1 MEVRTVSDHD
11 IKKIIK
17 EVKSY
22 KQTTDKEIKLLHVQI
37 VKLHKMIEKSMI
49 PEDNPDAY
57 EIKAMRNFESKK
69 KKGGMKFVSLDSSR

>member
-1 MEVRTVSDHD
+1 METRTASHHE

-17 EVKSY
+17 EVKIY
-22 KQTTDKEIKLLHVQI
+22 KRTTDKEIKLLHRQI

-57 EIKAMRNFESKK
+57 EIKAIKNFESKK
-69 KKGGMKFVSLDSSR
+69 KKGDMRFVSLDSLS